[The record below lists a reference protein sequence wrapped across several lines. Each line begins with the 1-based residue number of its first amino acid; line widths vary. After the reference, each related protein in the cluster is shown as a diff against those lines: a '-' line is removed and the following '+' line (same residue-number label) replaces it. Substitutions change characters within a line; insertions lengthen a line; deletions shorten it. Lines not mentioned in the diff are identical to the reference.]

1 MADNLLKQYMA
12 GGMMK
17 KENKMGHGGYM
28 PEAPKDKK
36 VVIMKEGNMMPSE
49 APEKEINAWK
59 KEYAKWLKENDHL
72 PDNQKKTA
80 EQLLEMPRPKTEPPK
95 PPQPGWSD
103 EQYDAW
109 GKEYDKWG
117 KENTHL
123 PNIQPSSQIVARF
136 KAQKNQANTNAPVQN
151 AQPSNIDVSKINSMD
166 AKIQALEVKVDKII
180 SHFGI
185 K

>member
-1 MADNLLKQYMA
+1 MNLFDMNSDVITMNID
-12 GGMMK
+12 G
-17 KENKMGHGGYM
+17 
-28 PEAPKDKK
+28 KD
-36 VVIMKEGNMMPSE
+36 I
-49 APEKEINAWK
+49 
-59 KEYAKWLKENDHL
+59 
-72 PDNQKKTA
+72 
-80 EQLLEMPRPKTEPPK
+80 EMRHPIC
-95 PPQPGWSD
+95 
-103 EQYDAW
+103 Y

-123 PNIQPSSQIVARF
+123 PNIQPSSQIVARL

-185 K
+185 N

>member
-1 MADNLLKQYMA
+1 
-12 GGMMK
+12 MK
-17 KENKMGHGGYM
+17 
-28 PEAPKDKK
+28 
-36 VVIMKEGNMMPSE
+36 
-49 APEKEINAWK
+49 APEKEISKWK
-59 KEYAKWLKENDHL
+59 KDYEKWLKENDHL

-123 PNIQPSSQIVARF
+123 PNIQPSSQIVARL